1 VPDFS
6 CKLVIAV
13 KQKYKYSFLSLVML
27 FQIIKN
33 GSLKE
38 NFIFV
43 EYIHP
48 HQMSEPYTK
57 WYNGRHHLKI
67 SRNPSICVIDG
78 MKLRYTVMYGYV
90 STK

>member
-1 VPDFS
+1 MLDLN

-38 NFIFV
+38 SFIFI
-43 EYIHP
+43 ECIHP
-48 HQMSEPYTK
+48 HQISEPYTK
-57 WYNGRHHLKI
+57 WYNGRHHLKS
-67 SRNPSICVIDG
+67 SRSLSACVVDG
-78 MKLRYTVMYGYV
+78 MNLRYTAM
-90 STK
+90 